1 MAEPRSPP
9 ETADLLASFH
19 TGYLKEI
26 QHQLVATRSELRSG
40 QDRIHTSI
48 DQLLVLTGQVLEAV
62 RMATP
67 APPQSGPQSLWQ
79 MVKDYLQSFVLL
91 TRVLQALR
99 SIPWGIFAWL
109 GYGVLKWL
117 GLV

>member
-1 MAEPRSPP
+1 MVAPKSPP

-48 DQLLVLTGQVLEAV
+48 DRLLVLTGQVLEAT
-62 RMATP
+62 RMGTP
-67 APPQSGPQSLWQ
+67 APPQSGPQMLRQ
-79 MVKDYLQSFVLL
+79 IKEVLSFLGALYKAWPIIRWAIALNTFGWLAKQGARLL
-91 TRVLQALR
+91 
-99 SIPWGIFAWL
+99 GWL
-109 GYGVLKWL
+109 
-117 GLV
+117 